1 MASQIPP
8 TTDELRAVFNR
19 LPAMRLKGWTF
30 EKVMSVDYIRWS
42 LERSALAYREK
53 YSLPAQPRLF

>member
-8 TTDELRAVFNR
+8 TTAELRAVFNR

-30 EKVMSVDYIRWS
+30 EKAMAVDYIRWS
-42 LERSALAYREK
+42 LEQSALATRQRHH
-53 YSLPAQPRLF
+53 LPAQLRLI

>member
-8 TTDELRAVFNR
+8 TTDELRAAFNR

-30 EKVMSVDYIRWS
+30 EKVMAVDLIRWS
-42 LERSALAYREK
+42 LERSVLAARERHK
-53 YSLPAQPRLF
+53 LPAQLRLI